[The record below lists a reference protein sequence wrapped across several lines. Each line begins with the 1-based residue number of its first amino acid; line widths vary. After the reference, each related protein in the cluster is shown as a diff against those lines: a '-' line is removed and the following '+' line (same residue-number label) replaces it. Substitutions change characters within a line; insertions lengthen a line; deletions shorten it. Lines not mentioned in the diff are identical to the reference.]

1 MRKVAPLDL
10 VETVR
15 ESVLVLELDLTI
27 RFAGRSFCHTLDVA
41 PNRAARC
48 QADR

>member
-1 MRKVAPLDL
+1 MRKVVPLDI

-15 ESVLVLELDLTI
+15 ESVLELKPDLTI
-27 RFAGRSFCHTLDVA
+27 RLANRSFCHTLDVA

-48 QADR
+48 EADR

>member
-1 MRKVAPLDL
+1 MRKVVPLDI

-15 ESVLVLELDLTI
+15 ESALVLKPDLTI
-27 RFAGRSFCHTLDVA
+27 RLAHRSFCHTLEVA
-41 PNRAARC
+41 PNRAACC